1 MRWISN
7 QAQPGRRRI
16 GPDTS
21 ACFRATRARHA
32 DIERHAVKNL
42 DRQTGRCGI
51 SRVSF
56 DSLSAIA
63 LEQCDGE
70 LAIHSLVVDDQDT
83 FHAINSGCRR
93 KMRDLS

>member
-1 MRWISN
+1 MRWISD
-7 QAQPGRRRI
+7 QAQPGRRRL

-21 ACFRATRARHA
+21 AYFRATHARQA

-63 LEQCDGE
+63 LEQYDGE
-70 LAIHSLVVDDQDT
+70 FAIHSLVVDDQDT